1 MSAKIKSRSPQQC
14 HSHHQKM
21 IKKYGSI
28 KKILAAVDNGTFQ
41 IRAKPVISDEG

>member
-41 IRAKPVISDEG
+41 VRAKTIISDEG